1 MHKEFVIQ
9 YNASLDSPAP
19 MSPTQVA
26 EQVNLQFAASSAG
39 YQTTHS
45 SSSSSSSLSSGSK
58 NDISQFFESSVKKEC
73 TYGHSV
79 AATS

>member
-1 MHKEFVIQ
+1 VHKEFVIQ

-45 SSSSSSSLSSGSK
+45 SSSSSSLSSGSK